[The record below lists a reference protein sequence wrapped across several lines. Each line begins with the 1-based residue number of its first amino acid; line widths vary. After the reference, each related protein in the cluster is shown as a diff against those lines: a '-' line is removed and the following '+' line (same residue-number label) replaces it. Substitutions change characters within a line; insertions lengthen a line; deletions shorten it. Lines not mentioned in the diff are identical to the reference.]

1 MQVKKRV
8 KADGIV
14 ENHNET
20 LVRVQPPSP
29 GLKVKTK
36 IKAGAPY
43 YWPPMPLNHNETLV
57 RVQKPKQGLRV
68 KTHVKAGV
76 TSSPVVVTLQ

>member
-1 MQVKKRV
+1 MQVKTRV
-8 KADGIV
+8 KAG
-14 ENHNET
+14 
-20 LVRVQPPSP
+20 
-29 GLKVKTK
+29 G
-36 IKAGAPY
+36 
-43 YWPPMPLNHNETLV
+43 MPFNHNETLV